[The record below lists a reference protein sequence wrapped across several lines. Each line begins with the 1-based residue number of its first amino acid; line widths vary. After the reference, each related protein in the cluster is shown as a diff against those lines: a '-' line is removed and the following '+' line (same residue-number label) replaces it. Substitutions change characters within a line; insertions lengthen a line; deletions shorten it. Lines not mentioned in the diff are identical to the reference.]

1 MNTLTNQIANGS
13 ANESANESAN
23 VTNLTTIHLATIDP
37 TTTDTANPTIKSSA
51 KEPKDS
57 KEPIEPIY
65 DRRVNATLAGLM
77 EGKSRE
83 SLAEGFNLTN
93 WRSLDTYMRRKGF
106 TWDSINQTYV
116 PATTRVDNILEELS
130 SNTPIKAEMVIKRF
144 EEMGDDS
151 DPRAIATEFGFRD
164 HRELGEYM
172 ESKQLFWN
180 SETNNYDVM
189 FGDATNDPMAEMAD
203 LDNKNLPPVRK
214 NQSKSDMITDDGLA
228 ELEAYLPLMEMLLQ
242 NKDRLITLLMPQ
254 SDGTVP
260 RYAVP
265 GKCST
270 QSIYMSELL
279 GRLMK
284 EYCES
289 KNLKQRDVVEGAL
302 VEYFKRYGYQR
313 EVDKLLQKK

>member
-1 MNTLTNQIANGS
+1 MPSDLTREPANPDEGANGS
-13 ANESANESAN
+13 GVRIEITV
-23 VTNLTTIHLATIDP
+23 VT
-37 TTTDTANPTIKSSA
+37 
-51 KEPKDS
+51 
-57 KEPIEPIY
+57 
-65 DRRVNATLAGLM
+65 M

-83 SLAEGFNLTN
+83 SLVEGFNLTN

-116 PATTRVDNILEELS
+116 PATTRVDNILEELNS
-130 SNTPIKAEMVIKRF
+130 STPIKAEMIIKRF

-151 DPRAIATEFGFRD
+151 DPRAIATEFGFHD
-164 HRELGEYM
+164 HHELGEYM

-189 FGDATNDPMAEMAD
+189 FGDATNDSLAEMGD
-203 LDNKNLPPVRK
+203 LDNKTLPPVRK
-214 NQSKSDMITDDGLA
+214 NQAKSAMITDDGMV
-228 ELEAYLPLMEMLLQ
+228 ELEAYLPLLEMLLQ

-260 RYAVP
+260 KYAVP
-265 GKCST
+265 GTTKT

-284 EYCES
+284 EFCES

-302 VEYFKRYGYQR
+302 IEYFKRYGYQR

>member
-1 MNTLTNQIANGS
+1 
-13 ANESANESAN
+13 
-23 VTNLTTIHLATIDP
+23 
-37 TTTDTANPTIKSSA
+37 
-51 KEPKDS
+51 
-57 KEPIEPIY
+57 
-65 DRRVNATLAGLM
+65 M

-106 TWDSINQTYV
+106 TWDSSNQTYV
-116 PATTRVDNILEELS
+116 PATTKIDTILEELN
-130 SNTPIKAEMVIKRF
+130 SNTPIKAEMIIKRF

-164 HRELGEYM
+164 HHELGEYM

-189 FGDATNDPMAEMAD
+189 FGDAANDSLAEMGD
-203 LDNKNLPPVRK
+203 LDNKTLPPVRK
-214 NQSKSDMITDDGLA
+214 NQTHTGRLDDDSLA
-228 ELEAYLPLMEMLLQ
+228 DLEAYLPLLEMLLQ

-260 RYAVP
+260 KYAVP
-265 GKCST
+265 GTTKT

-284 EYCES
+284 EFCES

-302 VEYFKRYGYQR
+302 IEYFKRYGYQR